1 VTSHDLGGARI
12 VVTGAAGFIGSHLCE
27 QLIQAGASVFGLDDL
42 STGSRDN
49 IASLADNRSFDF
61 HHHDVTRPY
70 RMQGTVDAI
79 MHLASPAAPRDYLE
93 MPLETLRAGSVGTLN
108 MADAARR
115 KKAMLLLASTSE
127 VYGDPLQ
134 HPQPESYLGNVNP
147 VGPRSVYDEAKRF
160 AEAVT
165 AQVGR
170 MGVRTAIARIFN
182 TYGPRMSVADSRV
195 VPTFIRQA
203 CIGAP
208 LTVAG
213 DGSQTRSLC
222 YVDDTVDGLIRLL
235 TSGFTEPV
243 NIGGTHEITV
253 LDLAELIRELCG
265 SSSPIEF
272 VDLPQDDPRRRRPD
286 ITRAT
291 HVLGWTPQ
299 VSLGDG
305 LSRTLAWELR
315 HLTAYEKAVLR

>member
-1 VTSHDLGGARI
+1 VTSHDLGGARV

-27 QLIQAGASVFGLDDL
+27 QLIRAGASVLGLDDL
-42 STGSRDN
+42 STGSRAN
-49 IASLADNRSFDF
+49 LASLTDNPSFEF
-61 HHHDVTRPY
+61 HRRDVTTRY
-70 RMQGTVDAI
+70 RIQGAVDAI

-93 MPLETLRAGSVGTLN
+93 MPFETLRAGSVGTLN

-115 KKAMLLLASTSE
+115 KNATLLLASTSE

-165 AQVGR
+165 AQLGR

-182 TYGPRMSVADSRV
+182 TYGPRMSVTDSRV

-213 DGSQTRSLC
+213 DGTQTRSLC

-243 NIGGTHEITV
+243 NIGGTYEITV
-253 LDLAELIRELCG
+253 LELAELIRELCG
-265 SSSPIEF
+265 SSSSIEF
-272 VDLPQDDPRRRRPD
+272 VDLPQDDPHRRRPD

-291 HVLGWTPQ
+291 YVLGWTPG
-299 VSLGDG
+299 VSLPAG
-305 LSRTLAWELR
+305 LTRTLAWELR
-315 HLTAYEKAVLR
+315 HLTAHAQAVLQ